1 MIEKTIKKG
10 NTIYYIY
17 KDNGQYKLTTK
28 QNFDAY
34 IMDAN
39 KVAKFNGFTNSQQ
52 VVDYMK
58 KYNTYF
64 GEFEIL

>member
-17 KDNGQYKLTTK
+17 KENGVYKLTTK

-34 IMDAN
+34 VMDAN
-39 KVAKFNGFTNSQQ
+39 KITKFDGFTSANQII
-52 VVDYMK
+52 DYMK

-64 GEFEIL
+64 GEFAIL